1 MQVTQNVAELC
12 ALLIDELHGELP
24 SRIFAVLLNRGR
36 ANLPQLCQYTGMNAL
51 QLRNGLAVLLQHNLL
66 YYQVDGS
73 HAIYEA
79 NAEFAY
85 NLLRTGK
92 ILEMIEVSFG
102 PPAKDVMQ
110 SLLVSGQT
118 RVSDLLSAYQEKI
131 DHINK
136 INATTMP
143 LDDDE
148 DSPDVKTNGVNGNS
162 HSTKKSDTL
171 VKSTAQLN
179 SIICRLVEAELID
192 VVHPKTFQSPQDI
205 IKTVEK
211 EVTDRYFPAGVK
223 GGRGKIEFQ
232 EKMAEALRKVR
243 SESKSLKRK
252 LEQNGTAAKRR
263 KLFAGV
269 GASNGTSDGTNGVNG
284 APEEDLD
291 PALDPKQVIR
301 INYEKC
307 LVDLRNRRLVQ
318 FVSETIGE
326 MTSYVYGVLLRLLTK
341 QLPRCRLDPTMDL
354 NPDGEEV
361 DAEHRPVTTDEI
373 LDNLRTAVDLSLG
386 FGKPQVKEISS
397 KAAEKITEQPPKA
410 KLFIAEAEVEGDA
423 SADESDDGSSSE
435 EPGYDSDFKD
445 QPAPAANGSK
455 VQFADGSDTH
465 WKRMGR
471 PGQLRQHLLLL
482 AESSQHF
489 VRHCG
494 QDQWTV
500 DFEPLMRALRE
511 AELDAV
517 IERTSGRQGLRLVR
531 ILRANGKLDEKAL
544 MNVALMRKA
553 EVQQKMV
560 EMQRAGFVQVQEVPR
575 DNKADV
581 KKSFFLWFCDVD
593 KSYIKLTDNSYKSMV
608 RCLQVLEVLRQKEK
622 DVLMLTRRTDV
633 KGREK
638 DVMRKE
644 YFDRYSR
651 FQENERKLL
660 AQVMR
665 LDDFVALLRDF

>member
-12 ALLIDELHGELP
+12 SLLIDELHGELP
-24 SRIFAVLLNRGR
+24 SRIFRALLSRGR
-36 ANLPQLCQYTGMNAL
+36 ATLPQLCQYTGMSAL
-51 QLRNGLAVLLQHNLL
+51 QLRHGVAVLLQHNLL
-66 YYQVDGS
+66 YYQIDDG
-73 HAIYEA
+73 HAMYEA

-85 NLLRTGK
+85 NLVRTGK
-92 ILEMIEVSFG
+92 ILEMIETSFG

-110 SLLVSGQT
+110 SLLASGQT
-118 RVSDLLSAYQEKI
+118 RVADLVAAYQEKI
-131 DHINK
+131 NHLNS
-136 INATTMP
+136 AMQQ
-143 LDDDE
+143 DDDE
-148 DSPDVKTNGVNGNS
+148 DFPDLKANGVNG
-162 HSTKKSDTL
+162 HPHAAKKCDPM

-192 VVHPKTFQSPQDI
+192 VVHSKTFQSQPDVV
-205 IKTVEK
+205 KALEK
-211 EVTDRYFPAGVK
+211 EVTDKHFPGGVK

-269 GASNGTSDGTNGVNG
+269 AAANGTNGTTNG
-284 APEEDLD
+284 VHDEELD

-307 LVDLRNRRLVQ
+307 LVDLRNRRLVH
-318 FVSETIGE
+318 FVSETIGDA
-326 MTSYVYGVLLRLLTK
+326 TSHVYGVLLRLLTK
-341 QLPRCRLDPTMDL
+341 QLPRCRLDPSMDV
-354 NPDGEEV
+354 NQDGEAV
-361 DAEHRPVTTDEI
+361 DAEPKAVTTAQI
-373 LDNLRTAVDLSLG
+373 LDNLKTAVDLSLG
-386 FGKPQVKEISS
+386 IGKTAMKEISS
-397 KAAEKITEQPPKA
+397 KSAEKISEFPPKP
-410 KLFIAEAEVEGDA
+410 KLFIAEAEVDGEA
-423 SADESDDGSSSE
+423 SADESDEGSSSDE
-435 EPGYDSDFKD
+435 SGYDSDFKN
-445 QPAPAANGSK
+445 QPASATNGTK
-455 VQFADGSDTH
+455 VTFADGDDNP
-465 WKRMGR
+465 WQRMGR

-482 AESSQHF
+482 AESNQHF

-494 QDQWTV
+494 HDEWTV
-500 DFEPLMRALRE
+500 DFEPLMRTLRE

-553 EVQQKMV
+553 EVQQKV
-560 EMQRAGFVQVQEVPR
+560 VQMQKAGFVQIQEVPR
-575 DNKADV
+575 DNKSDV

-593 KSYIKLTDNSYKSMV
+593 KSYIKLADNSYKSMI

-644 YFDRYSR
+644 YYDRYSR
-651 FQENERKLL
+651 FQENERKLF

-665 LDDFVALLRDF
+665 LDDFIALVRDF